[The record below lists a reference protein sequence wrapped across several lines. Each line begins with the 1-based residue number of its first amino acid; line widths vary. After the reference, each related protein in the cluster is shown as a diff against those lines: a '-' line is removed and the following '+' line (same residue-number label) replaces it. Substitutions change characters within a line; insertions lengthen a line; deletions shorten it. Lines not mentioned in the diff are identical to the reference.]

1 MPGMVILNKRPPTT
15 TPPGVALF
23 LPDLSGGGA
32 ERVMVN
38 LAEGFARR
46 GLRVDMVLVQAAGA
60 YLSQIPP
67 GIRIVDLH
75 ARSAYTAFPGLIAYL
90 RREKPEALLST
101 LDLTNLIAI
110 LSGRLARTPTRL
122 VIRIAN
128 TVSIQHRSPAKKGL
142 ERLALSWIYPWADEV
157 VAISDSVAAD
167 LSRYTGIPEGRIRTI
182 LNPTISPRLMEEAG
196 QPLDHPWFSPGAAPV
211 VLGVGR
217 FTRQKDFGTLVS
229 AFARLR
235 ATKPARL
242 IILGEGEERSHLE
255 NFVQERGMAGDVE
268 LPGFVQNPYAYMRRA
283 AVFVLSSIWEGLPN
297 SLIEALACGCPVV
310 STDCPGGPAEILDGG
325 KYGHLVPPGDPESM
339 AEAIGKVLKGDTR
352 QPPRSWLA
360 KYEIETVLDEYLAAL
375 GVEYTPLISPGR
387 GL

>member
-1 MPGMVILNKRPPTT
+1 MGISSKFPLTGR
-15 TPPGVALF
+15 TPHVALF

-32 ERVMVN
+32 EKVMVN

-60 YLSQIPP
+60 YLSHISPD
-67 GIRIVDLH
+67 IRIIDLH
-75 ARSAYTAFPGLIAYL
+75 ARSAYTASPGLIAYL
-90 RREKPEALLST
+90 RNEKPDALLST

-110 LSGRLARTPTRL
+110 LSGRLAHSPARL

-128 TVSIQHRSPAKKGL
+128 IVSIQHRSPVKKPL
-142 ERLALSWIYPWADEV
+142 ERLALSWIYPWADEI
-157 VAISDSVAAD
+157 VAISNGVAAD
-167 LSRYTGIPEGRIRTI
+167 LSRYTGIPEGRIQTI
-182 LNPTISPRLMEEAG
+182 LNPTISPRLMEEAR
-196 QPLDHPWFSPGAAPV
+196 QPLDHPWFPPGAIPV

-217 FTRQKDFGTLVS
+217 LTRQKDFGTLIH

-235 ATKPARL
+235 ATRPARL

-255 NFVQERGMAGDVE
+255 NLVQQGGLAGDVE
-268 LPGFVQNPYAYMRRA
+268 LPGFVHNPYAYMHRA
-283 AVFVLSSIWEGLPN
+283 TVFALSSIWEGLPN

-310 STDCPGGPAEILDGG
+310 STNCPSGPAEILDGG
-325 KYGHLVPPGDPESM
+325 RYGHLVPPGDAEGL
-339 AEAIGKVLKGDTR
+339 AEAIGKVLDGDGR

-360 KYEIETVLDEYLAAL
+360 KYEIETVIDQYLAVL
-375 GVEYTPLISPGR
+375 GVEYTPLNFPGR